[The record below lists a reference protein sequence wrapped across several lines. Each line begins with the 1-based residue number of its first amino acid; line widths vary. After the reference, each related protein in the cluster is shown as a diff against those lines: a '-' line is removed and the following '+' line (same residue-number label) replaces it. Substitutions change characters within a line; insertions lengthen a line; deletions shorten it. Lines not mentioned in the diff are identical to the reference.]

1 MFIYKKLIYDFYLE
15 NKSMFIRYFIV
26 IIILYFLES
35 IAISRLNAKLISSID
50 IKNIFKSIKN
60 TETFRFIIYLIILYF
75 IILFIYLIMRNI
87 EIKLYTSFTSHIR
100 KNIFKNTILKFSN
113 TVEEIKIGKYV
124 SRLSELTKE
133 TIRFV
138 NIIITDGITKVLI
151 VLFIIFYIFYLN
163 NNIGYIFLCYLFLII
178 LVLCY
183 FGKNI
188 IKEATKKCEIFLDM
202 NEYLSD
208 SLSNLTN
215 VYLNN
220 QSKNEISVHD
230 KLTEEYKVFCAKSYE
245 YSNNMSNLYNL
256 LSLIVFIITIIYVYK
271 LFIVKKI
278 DKLKFITIFILLG
291 IFISTSI
298 KMSFSFAEIFHRV
311 GFINASNSFVE
322 FIYDNNSNNNN
333 IKHKINNG
341 NIVFQN
347 ISFSYKNNISIFKN
361 TNLNIEGNKITILMG
376 QSGSGKSTLSKL
388 LLKLHTPNN
397 GNIYIDNI
405 NINDYDNEYLREK
418 IVYVNQR
425 TNLFDKTIMENIKY
439 GNNISDKDVINYL
452 KKYDLYSIFE
462 KMEHEIYAKCGTNG
476 SNLSLGMQKI
486 VILLRGIFKSNYKI
500 IIFDEPLAGLDQNSR
515 VKVIQLIKDLT
526 KNNNITIII
535 ITHDKEITSIANKV
549 INMNQIKNI

>member
-1 MFIYKKLIYDFYLE
+1 MFIYKKLIYDYYIE
-15 NKSMFIRYFIV
+15 NKLLFIGYFIV

-50 IKNIFKSIKN
+50 IKNIFKSMKN
-60 TETFRFIIYLIILYF
+60 TESFRYIIYLIILYF
-75 IILFIYLIMRNI
+75 IILFIYWIMRKI
-87 EIKLYTSFTSHIR
+87 EIKLYPSFTSHIR

-133 TIRFV
+133 IIKFV
-138 NIIITDGITKVLI
+138 HMIITDGITKVLI
-151 VLFIIFYIFYLN
+151 VLFIIFYMLYLN
-163 NNIGYIFLCYLFLII
+163 NNIGYIFLGYLFLII
-178 LVLCY
+178 LVICY

-188 IKEATKKCEIFLDM
+188 MEEATKKCEIFLDM

-220 QSKNEISVHD
+220 QSKNEINEHD
-230 KLTEEYKVFCAKSYE
+230 RLTEEYKVFCAKSYE

-256 LSLIVFIITIIYVYK
+256 LSLIVFIIVIIYVYK
-271 LFIVKKI
+271 LFVIKKI
-278 DKLKFITIFILLG
+278 DKLKLITIFILLG
-291 IFISTSI
+291 IFVSTSI
-298 KMSFSFAEIFHRV
+298 KLSFSFAEIFHRV

-333 IKHKINNG
+333 IKHKIING
-341 NIVFQN
+341 NIIFKN

-361 TNLNIEGNKITILMG
+361 TNLNIDGNKITVLMG

-388 LLKLHTPNN
+388 LLKLHKQNS
-397 GNIYIDNI
+397 GDIYIDNI

-439 GNNISDKDVINYL
+439 GNNISDKDVMTYL

-462 KMEHEIYAKCGTNG
+462 KMEHGIYAKCGTNG

-486 VILLRGIFKSNYKI
+486 VILLRGIFKNNYKI

-515 VKVIQLIKDLT
+515 GKVIKLIQDLS
-526 KNNNITIII
+526 KNKNITIII

>member
-1 MFIYKKLIYDFYLE
+1 MFIYKKLIYDFYDE
-15 NKSMFIRYFIV
+15 NKSLFIGYFIV

-35 IAISRLNAKLISSID
+35 IAVSRLNAKLISSID
-50 IKNIFKSIKN
+50 IKNIFKSMKN
-60 TETFRFIIYLIILYF
+60 TESFRYIIYIIILYF
-75 IILFIYLIMRNI
+75 IILFIYWIMRKI
-87 EIKLYTSFTSHIR
+87 ETKLYPSFTSYIR

-133 TIRFV
+133 TIKFV
-138 NIIITDGITKVLI
+138 STIITDGITKVLV

-163 NNIGYIFLCYLFLII
+163 NNIGYIFLAYLFLIV
-178 LVLCY
+178 LLLCY

-188 IKEATKKCEIFLDM
+188 MKEATKKCEIFLDM

-220 QSKNEISVHD
+220 QSKNEINEHD
-230 KLTEEYKVFCAKSYE
+230 RLSEEYKIFCAKSYQ

-256 LSLIVFIITIIYVYK
+256 LSLIVFIIVIIYVYK
-271 LFIVKKI
+271 LFITKKI
-278 DKLKFITIFILLG
+278 DKLTIITIFILLG

-298 KMSFSFAEIFHRV
+298 KLSFSFAEIFHRV

-333 IKHKINNG
+333 IKHKIING
-341 NIVFQN
+341 NVVFKN

-361 TNLNIEGNKITILMG
+361 TSLNIEGNKITVLMG

-388 LLKLHTPNN
+388 LLKLHSPTN
-397 GNIYIDNI
+397 GNIYVDNI
-405 NINDYDNEYLREK
+405 NINDYDIDYLREK

-439 GNNISDKDVINYL
+439 GNNISDDEVINYL
-452 KKYDLYSIFE
+452 KIYNLYSIFE
-462 KMEHEIYAKCGTNG
+462 KMDNGVYAKCGTNG

-486 VILLRGIFKSNYKI
+486 VILLRGIFKNNYKI

-515 VKVIQLIKDLT
+515 GKVIKLIQDLS
-526 KNNNITIII
+526 KNKNITIII
-535 ITHDKEITSIANKV
+535 ITHDKEITGIAHKI